1 MELELKITCT
11 CHQAKIAICCQMP
24 LVAPIASEI
33 AQGGFLN
40 MLNPNLPSDLLSD
53 HSINTSFKSTVIK
66 KTCPCVSYNSK
77 KLTVKGIHLFTL
89 LCWSLLV
96 VVLFSENIS
105 EACSVENSSGVA
117 CTVGRVVSG
126 TIESSGTF
134 EFAEGVVG
142 SSGHLNSYETIN
154 RSLLQN
160 QCVNMNHCH
169 PNKYIQ

>member
-1 MELELKITCT
+1 MWLISGFIW
-11 CHQAKIAICCQMP
+11 H
-24 LVAPIASEI
+24 
-33 AQGGFLN
+33 FLN
-40 MLNPNLPSDLLSD
+40 FSTHERKHYLL
-53 HSINTSFKSTVIK
+53 HSLFFKTLALSYWPTSGTQSVKWNK
-66 KTCPCVSYNSK
+66 KVKALWKKRVHFVGQSYNSK

-117 CTVGRVVSG
+117 FTIGRVVPG

-134 EFAEGVVG
+134 TIAAGVVG
-142 SSGHLNSYETIN
+142 SSGHHNSCETIN

-160 QCVNMNHCH
+160 RCVNMNHCH